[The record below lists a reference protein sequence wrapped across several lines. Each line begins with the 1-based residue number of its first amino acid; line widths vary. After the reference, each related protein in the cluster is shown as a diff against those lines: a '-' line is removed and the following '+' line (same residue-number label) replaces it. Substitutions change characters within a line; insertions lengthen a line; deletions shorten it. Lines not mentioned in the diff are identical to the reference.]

1 MENSRKRASLAC
13 NYCRRRYVPLIPMTE
28 FPHADERA
36 GNAAAMVRYPPAAS
50 ARIQVLN
57 VSTTKLILWGKR
69 PILFNTSATLL
80 NSDSPRETSSSEFFR
95 RLDAIEK
102 FLWSHPRLP
111 QTPQT
116 GETRSGGFAFP
127 SSSEH
132 ERADFSH
139 PSTMLISSPSRPN
152 PADISQ
158 IISTNSSSFIPPEHE
173 IPPMSI
179 PIGHTTTTEYMLH
192 MNKVKTLFGEFPPDL
207 FIRAESKRHMP
218 HQLSFVPGTITASQL
233 PLLDEASTYPLVEAY
248 FRHVHVEMPI
258 LDKDQF
264 LGLYDHHARAGL
276 SVDCDSALCLAV
288 LALGSAAL
296 EQVDPTKSSSP
307 YWVPGADF
315 ISPALQILM
324 NEYLLSFCPT
334 ITLPQSLILISK
346 YFGFLLRPL
355 QSWKLIHMASTSI
368 QYLNSRLVN
377 ALCLLFDFK

>member
-28 FPHADERA
+28 FPHVDERA

-173 IPPMSI
+173 IPAYEHSYWPHNNNRIYATYEQSKNALWGVSTR
-179 PIGHTTTTEYMLH
+179 PVHTRGI
-192 MNKVKTLFGEFPPDL
+192 KKTY
-207 FIRAESKRHMP
+207 A
-218 HQLSFVPGTITASQL
+218 T
-233 PLLDEASTYPLVEAY
+233 
-248 FRHVHVEMPI
+248 
-258 LDKDQF
+258 
-264 LGLYDHHARAGL
+264 
-276 SVDCDSALCLAV
+276 
-288 LALGSAAL
+288 
-296 EQVDPTKSSSP
+296 
-307 YWVPGADF
+307 
-315 ISPALQILM
+315 PAI
-324 NEYLLSFCPT
+324 FCPRYNYSESVA
-334 ITLPQSLILISK
+334 IT
-346 YFGFLLRPL
+346 R
-355 QSWKLIHMASTSI
+355 
-368 QYLNSRLVN
+368 
-377 ALCLLFDFK
+377 